1 MMVMNGYMNESS
13 GCLHLTVTNLS
24 ELNALLKQAK
34 EESDRLAKTIDQIRR
49 FDIQIKFSEEPI
61 SE

>member
-1 MMVMNGYMNESS
+1 MNESS